1 MEIYGMII
9 YLYISQVM
17 DSQIDSETL
26 NNILENGC

>member
-1 MEIYGMII
+1 MEIYRMII